1 MSFAKA
7 NIIRLTTSTNP
18 IRMEYSIAISETGD
32 PLTFSIAIISNCP
45 PSKIGIGKRFN
56 SPRLI
61 LNNATIDKKVTYPA
75 LAADPASTE
84 ICIGPPRLSADIDP
98 LNILP
103 IEVIIKIVY
112 L

>member
-1 MSFAKA
+1 M
-7 NIIRLTTSTNP
+7 
-18 IRMEYSIAISETGD
+18 AISETGD

-84 ICIGPPRLSADIDP
+84 ICIGPQVTNYRKRQYETRSP
-98 LNILP
+98 LIKLHGWMDQ
-103 IEVIIKIVY
+103 IIRVV
-112 L
+112 